1 MEATIKPQKVPV
13 YIEEEMRESFMAYAM
28 SVIIS
33 RALPDVRDGLKP
45 VHRRVLYA
53 MYDAGNTSDK
63 PTKKSARLVGDI
75 MGKYHP
81 HGDTAIYD
89 TIVRMAQDFNLRYP
103 LVDGQGNFG
112 SIDGDNPAH
121 MRYTEIRMT
130 PIAEEMLTDIDK
142 ETVDFVANYDDSLKE
157 PSVLPS
163 RIPNLLVNGAAGI
176 AVGMATNIPPHNLS
190 EVIAGLI
197 ALVENPELTI
207 KQLMRHIPGPDF
219 PTAGFIHGTEPIVQ
233 AYHDGKGV
241 IQMRG
246 KAYTETVKRT
256 GKEQIII
263 SEIPYMI
270 NKVRLIEEIAG
281 LVQEKKIEGI
291 ADLRDESDREGMR
304 IVVEL
309 KRDAVSEIV
318 INQLYKHTA
327 LQESYGINM
336 LAIVEG
342 KPKLLNLKEALKAF
356 LDHRK
361 EVVTRRTAY
370 DLRKAEERLH
380 LLEGFRIALDNLD
393 AVIALIRNSADP
405 KVAKEG
411 LMANFGLSEAQAQAI
426 LELRLQRLTGLER
439 DKIMEEHS
447 ETVELIAKLRA
458 ILADEKEIYKI
469 IVNELKEIKEKYGD
483 ERRTQIVERS
493 EEISIE
499 DTIVDEDM
507 AVTISHDGYIK
518 RNPVTLYRAQRRGGK
533 GKIGATTKEEDFVEY
548 LFIASMH
555 AYILF
560 FTTIGK
566 VYWIKVHELPQA
578 SRAARGKPIVN
589 LLNLEPG
596 EKVSAFLSV
605 KEFQEGRYIVFA
617 TKNGLIKKTELMAY
631 ANPRSSGIRAIGL
644 EERDEVISVRLT
656 DGNQEIILSTANGQ
670 SIRFKE
676 EQVRPTGRGTFGV
689 VGMRLD
695 AGDKVVSMEI
705 LSLGADILTVAEGGY
720 GKRTEV
726 AEYRLQSRG
735 GKGVITMKTTDK
747 TGYVIGVQQVT
758 EEDQLM
764 LVTNGGKIIR
774 LRIKDIRVIGRNTQG
789 VRLIDLDEGERVVSL
804 ARLAEKED
812 EDEGGEEGEEQ
823 PVVVLD
829 PEKT

>member
-1 MEATIKPQKVPV
+1 MEATSRPQKVPV

-53 MYDAGNTSDK
+53 MYDASNTSDK
-63 PTKKSARLVGDI
+63 PYKKSARLVGDI

-112 SIDGDNPAH
+112 SIDGDNPAA

-130 PIAEEMLTDIDK
+130 PLAEEMLADIEK
-142 ETVDFVANYDDSLKE
+142 ETVDFIANYDDSLKE
-157 PSVLPS
+157 PAVLPS
-163 RIPNLLVNGAAGI
+163 RIPNLLINGSAGI

-190 EVIAGLI
+190 EVIDGLI
-197 ALVENPELTI
+197 GLIENPDITI

-219 PTAGFIHGTEPIVQ
+219 PTAGFIHGKEPIVQ
-233 AYHDGKGV
+233 AYHEGKGIV
-241 IQMRG
+241 QMRG
-246 KAYTETVKRT
+246 KAFTETVKRT
-256 GKEQIII
+256 GKEQVII
-263 SEIPYMI
+263 SEIPYMV
-270 NKVRLIEEIAG
+270 NKKRLIEQIAD
-281 LVQEKKIEGI
+281 LVNDKKIEGI
-291 ADLRDESDREGMR
+291 GDLRDESDREGMR
-304 IVVEL
+304 IVIEL
-309 KRDAVSEIV
+309 KRDAVAEIV

-327 LQESYGINM
+327 LQDSFGVNM
-336 LAIVEG
+336 LAIVDG

-380 LLEGFRIALDNLD
+380 ILEGYRIALDNLD
-393 AVIALIRNSADP
+393 AVIALIRNSSDP
-405 KVAKEG
+405 RVAKEG
-411 LMANFGLSEAQAQAI
+411 LMSNFALSDIQAQAI
-426 LELRLQRLTGLER
+426 LDLRLQRLTGLER
-439 DKIMEEHS
+439 DKIMEEHR
-447 ETVELIAKLRA
+447 ETVELIGKLRA
-458 ILADEKEIYKI
+458 ILADEKEIYRI
-469 IVNELKEIKEKYGD
+469 IVEELKEIKKKYGD
-483 ERRTQIVERS
+483 ERRTQIVDRS
-493 EEISIE
+493 DEISIE
-499 DTIVDEDM
+499 DTMVDEDM
-507 AVTISHDGYIK
+507 AVTISHEGYIK

-533 GKIGATTKEEDFVEY
+533 GKIGTTTKEEDFVEY

-555 AYILF
+555 SYILF

-589 LLNLEPG
+589 LLSLEPG
-596 EKVSAFLSV
+596 ERVSAFLTV
-605 KEFQEGRYIVFA
+605 REFQEGRYIVFA

-631 ANPRSSGIRAIGL
+631 ANPRASGIRAIGL
-644 EERDEVISVRLT
+644 EERDEVIGVRLT
-656 DGNQEIILSTANGQ
+656 DGNQEIILSTAEGQ

-689 VGMRLD
+689 VGMKLD
-695 AGDKVVSMEI
+695 PEDKVVSMEI
-705 LSLGADILTVAEGGY
+705 LSLGVDILTVAEGGY
-720 GKRTEV
+720 GKRT
-726 AEYRLQSRG
+726 AMDEYRLQSRG

-747 TGYVIGVQQVT
+747 TGRVIGVQLVT

-764 LVTNGGKIIR
+764 MITNIGKIIR

-789 VRLIDLDEGERVVSL
+789 VRLIELEEGERVVSV
-804 ARLAEKED
+804 A
-812 EDEGGEEGEEQ
+812 
-823 PVVVLD
+823 
-829 PEKT
+829 